1 MITTR
6 PQQPIISRNA
16 FTLIELLIVIT
27 IIAILSTLLMAV
39 INQVHYQARTTQ
51 CAVQLRQWGVSLMAF
66 AADHR
71 GFFPAQPVREGT
83 GQNTWDVSE
92 GMFDSLVENYGL
104 PLRMYTCPFAMPQKN
119 LDKFLADMMRY
130 KVTNG
135 LVSLGYSYWVQRS
148 DRYATY
154 PALSVAAPSRM
165 PGSNNNNVPL
175 MTDIGNRW
183 PAGAAVGDVNTYH
196 TRAGDFPTNQLFI
209 DGHVATVRKSQ
220 LVNRWNGNC
229 ENWR

>member
-6 PQQPIISRNA
+6 PQRPIIRKNA
-16 FTLIELLIVIT
+16 FTLIELLVVIT

-39 INQVHYQARTTQ
+39 INQVRYQARTTQ

-66 AADHR
+66 AADHK

-92 GMFDSLVENYGL
+92 GIFDSLHDNYGL
-104 PLRMYTCPFAMPQKN
+104 PVRIYTCPFAMPQKD
-119 LDKFLADMMRY
+119 LDKFFNDMMVY
-130 KVTNG
+130 KASNG
-135 LVSLGYSYWVQRS
+135 LVELGYSYWIRRS

-154 PALSVAAPSRM
+154 PGLSAAAPSRM
-165 PGSNNNNVPL
+165 TGSTNNDVPL
-175 MTDIGNRW
+175 MTDIANRW

-196 TRAGDFPTNQLFI
+196 SRAGDFPTNQLFI